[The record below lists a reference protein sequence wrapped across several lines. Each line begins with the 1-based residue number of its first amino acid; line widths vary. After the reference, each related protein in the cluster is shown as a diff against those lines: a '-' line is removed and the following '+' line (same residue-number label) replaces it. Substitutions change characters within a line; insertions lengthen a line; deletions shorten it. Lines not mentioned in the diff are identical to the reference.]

1 MATVSNRGRVR
12 VGGATIEFEVRRSQR
27 RKKTVQIT
35 LDREGG
41 VRVAAPSTMSDS
53 DVRKFVRKRASWI
66 IEKRSENGAKAE
78 PVRLVSGDGL
88 PYLGR
93 DVRLAVN
100 ESGVDFPEV
109 HLDRRRLT
117 VEAPSGFD
125 GDARLE
131 LTRIA
136 LVAWY
141 CDRASEYLSEAVD
154 RWWPKLGRGTRSRI
168 LIGDQRSRW
177 GSCAADGTLRFSWRA
192 MMLEP
197 MLIELIV
204 VHELAHLS
212 VRNHSADF
220 WDVVEGALPDV
231 SVRRKR
237 LREVGRTLPL

>member
-1 MATVSNRGRVR
+1 M
-12 VGGATIEFEVRRSQR
+12 
-27 RKKTVQIT
+27 
-35 LDREGG
+35 
-41 VRVAAPSTMSDS
+41 
-53 DVRKFVRKRASWI
+53 
-66 IEKRSENGAKAE
+66 
-78 PVRLVSGDGL
+78 
-88 PYLGR
+88 
-93 DVRLAVN
+93 
-100 ESGVDFPEV
+100 
-109 HLDRRRLT
+109 DRRRLT

-125 GDARLE
+125 DDARFE

-136 LVAWY
+136 LVTWY
-141 CDRASEYLSEAVD
+141 RDRASEYLSEAVD

-237 LREVGRTLPL
+237 LREAGRTLPL